1 MSDGTNPETRIIP
14 DDGTTPGPG
23 PTDVTQTETTT
34 GYGED
39 APPTESAPAAPSA
52 PDTNSAIEEAIGKW
66 INGHL
71 YNSPLA
77 QATEAWNHV
86 MGSLNALRT
95 YLKEELGKVQ

>member
-1 MSDGTNPETRIIP
+1 MSDGTSPETRIIP
-14 DDGTTPGPG
+14 EDGTTPGPG

-34 GYGED
+34 GY
-39 APPTESAPAAPSA
+39 ASTEPVS
-52 PDTNSAIEEAIGKW
+52 DTNSAIEEAIRKW
-66 INGHL
+66 TSGHL